1 MKIRFLLLSILYAGA
16 TLGLPA
22 QEKRVLTLETCKM
35 LALKNNADIQ
45 TGKMDIEVAKQT
57 RREVFTKYFPKV
69 SAGAVTYKADDNLI
83 KGTIPPIPPLGL
95 ETPTE
100 IGVLEEG
107 NLVMASALQPVF
119 AGGQIVNS
127 NKLAQAALEAS
138 RLQLDMTMDKV
149 ELETEEYFWKIV
161 SLKEAEKT
169 LDVLDTLL
177 CNLHMDVSLAV
188 KTGLTTQNDLLTVQL
203 KQNELQ
209 STRLQVENGKE
220 LSCMAL
226 CQYIGIPL
234 DSAKFVDVPEL
245 YANIKAPGEYM
256 TDHSTAL
263 LSLSAYK
270 LLEKNVKV
278 HELKR
283 KITLGQQLP
292 TVGVGFSYA
301 YEDLMFDKNR
311 NHWLMMATVSVPISD
326 WWGGSHKFKRSKLEE
341 KKAICQQQDGSEKL
355 QLKMQQ
361 SWNLLTESYKQI
373 ILAESAVKE
382 SEENLR
388 IQTDYYSSG
397 RTGSSC
403 PDQETH
409 YLPYG
414 STHLC
419 YSVDSSGCADNNCSE
434 TTRPYISKNY
444 GNLF

>member
-397 RTGSSC
+397 ITSLSELLDAQGLYQKTRNRYSDACIDYMKKVSQYLQDTG
-403 PDQETH
+403 
-409 YLPYG
+409 
-414 STHLC
+414 
-419 YSVDSSGCADNNCSE
+419 
-434 TTRPYISKNY
+434 R
-444 GNLF
+444 